1 MAKTFWISEP
11 DTLTIYPARIARR
24 LSIIYFIVFT
34 ALIAFLYASKTLGNV
49 NTILIYEGLIIV
61 MSLIVFFIGERKVI
75 FDADQRQLSS
85 KIFGI
90 TTGTIP
96 FDQIAAITP
105 YDTMGAISYRAFTK
119 SDRHGKGIVLSCGY
133 SKQSNPNL
141 IAYEQEVLPRINELV
156 FSNRPLHVKQVIYDF
171 KFFKE
176 ENGIYKITHN
186 KLAGLIFG
194 VLLIALTIFIL
205 FHPGFMDDRASY
217 KRIMVTYFPAIIGL
231 VLVNA
236 FFSSV
241 SFDKNNRQ
249 IIDTTLAGLIKKVYS
264 FEDFIQFQIV
274 RKSTNFIYADTEVKA
289 LIDLPGQ
296 SKTKYLL
303 LINFR
308 RTKQIERFIDEAN
321 TILGLYELTPS
332 QINMDED

>member
-1 MAKTFWISEP
+1 MAKTFWISEV

-34 ALIAFLYASKTLGNV
+34 ALIAFLYTSKTLGNT
-49 NTILIYEGLIIV
+49 NTVLIYEGLIILL
-61 MSLIVFFIGERKVI
+61 SIIVFFIGERKVI
-75 FDADQRQLSS
+75 FDAENRQLSS

-90 TTGTIP
+90 TTSATP

-186 KLAGLIFG
+186 KLGALIFG
-194 VLLIALTIFIL
+194 ILLIALTVFIL

-241 SFDKNNRQ
+241 SFDKNNRR
-249 IIDTTLAGLIKKVYS
+249 IINATLGGLIKKVYS
-264 FEDFIQFQIV
+264 FDDFIQFQII
-274 RKSTNFIYADTEVKA
+274 RKSTNFIYTDTEVKA
-289 LIDLPGQ
+289 LLDLAGQ
-296 SKTKYLL
+296 DKTKYLL

-321 TILGLYELTPS
+321 TILGLYEVTPS
-332 QINMDED
+332 PINMD